1 MRSYSMKV
9 IIQAGGNGTR
19 LWPISRK
26 SKPKQFVKLI
36 NNETLFTQT
45 IQRFQDL
52 KDDLIILGNINHKNL
67 IDEEVERNNLKNAK
81 VFLEPKPMNTAPAV
95 CSVIQYLMNNNCKDE
110 IVVFCPSDSYINDK
124 KSFVDSLKVGEKL
137 AKDDK
142 VVCFGIQPLY
152 PETGYGYI
160 KVGEKINESAFTVER
175 FVEKPNIERAIEFMK
190 DGGYLW
196 NGGIFMAKVS
206 VLYNLFKKY
215 QNPMLQNIDLTLKN
229 SKEER
234 NTIFL
239 NKEYFEKSEEI
250 SIDYAII
257 ENLNSSNLATVPL
270 KLVWSDV
277 GSYKSLFDINND
289 KTKEKNI
296 ISGKAVLHNTENCFI
311 RSNGKIIC
319 CSDVED
325 LVIVEDG
332 DVILVM
338 KKDKSQN
345 IKKLIEKCKEE
356 NLEKI
361 L

>member
-1 MRSYSMKV
+1 MKV
-9 IIQAGGNGTR
+9 VIQAGGNGTR

-26 SKPKQFVKLI
+26 NKPKQFVKLL

-45 IQRFQDL
+45 VKRFKHI
-52 KDDLIILGNINHKNL
+52 KDEDLIILGNINHKNL
-67 IDEEVERNNLKNAK
+67 IDEEVKINNLKNIK
-81 VFLEPKPMNTAPAV
+81 IFLEPKPMNTAPAV
-95 CSVIQYLMNNNCKDE
+95 CSVVQYLMNNNYKDE
-110 IVVFCPSDSYINDK
+110 VVVFCPSDAYINDI
-124 KSFVDSLKVGEKL
+124 KSFIDALKNGERL
-137 AKDDK
+137 AKDNK

-160 KVGEKINESAFTVER
+160 KVGEKLNENAFTVER

-206 VLYNLFKKY
+206 VLHDLFKKY
-215 QNPMLQNIDLTLKN
+215 QEALLKHIDLTLKN
-229 SKEER
+229 SKEE
-234 NTIFL
+234 NGTIFL
-239 NKEYFEKSEEI
+239 NKEYFEKVEEI

-257 ENLNSSNLATVPL
+257 ENLNSNNLATVPL

-277 GSYKSLFDINND
+277 GSYKSLYDIDND

-296 ISGKAVLHNTENCFI
+296 VNGKAVLHNTENCFI
-311 RSNGKIIC
+311 KSNGKIIC
-319 CSDVED
+319 CSDVDD
-325 LVIVEDG
+325 LVIVEED
-332 DVILVM
+332 DIILVM

>member
-1 MRSYSMKV
+1 MKIV
-9 IIQAGGNGTR
+9 IQAGGNGTR
-19 LWPISRK
+19 LWPVSRR
-26 SKPKQFVKLI
+26 SKPKQFVKLL

-45 IQRFQDL
+45 VKRFQSF
-52 KDDLIILGNINHKNL
+52 KDDLIILGNINHKEL
-67 IDEEVERNNLKNAK
+67 IDEEIKINNIKNTK

-95 CSVIQYLMNNNCKDE
+95 CSVIQYLMSDKCEDE
-110 IVVFCPSDSYINDK
+110 IVVFCPSDAYINN
-124 KSFVDSLKVGEKL
+124 VDAFTESLKVGEKL
-137 AKDDK
+137 AKNNK

-152 PETGYGYI
+152 PEIGYGYI
-160 KVGEKINESAFTVER
+160 KVGDKINDNAFYVER
-175 FVEKPNIERAIEFMK
+175 FVEKPNIERAIEFLK
-190 DGGYLW
+190 DGCYLW

-206 VLYNLFKKY
+206 VLHELFKKY
-215 QNPMLQNIDLTLKN
+215 QNSLLKNIDLTLKN
-229 SKEER
+229 SKEE
-234 NTIFL
+234 NNVIFL

-277 GSYKSLFDINND
+277 GSYKSLYDIDTD
-289 KTKEKNI
+289 KTKDKNV
-296 ISGKAVLHNTENCFI
+296 ISGKVVLHNTENCFI
-311 RSNGKIIC
+311 RSDKKIIC

-345 IKKLIEKCKEE
+345 IKKLIEKCKES

>member
-1 MRSYSMKV
+1 MKIV
-9 IIQAGGNGTR
+9 IQAGGNGTR
-19 LWPISRK
+19 LWPMSRK
-26 SKPKQFVKLI
+26 NKPKQFVKLL
-36 NNETLFTQT
+36 NDETLFTQT
-45 IQRFQDL
+45 VKRFASFG
-52 KDDLIILGNINHKNL
+52 KDLIILGNINHKDL
-67 IDEEVERNNLKNAK
+67 LEEEIKVNGLKNPK
-81 VFLEPKPMNTAPAV
+81 VFLEPKAMNTAPSV
-95 CSVIQYLMNNNCKDE
+95 CSVIQYLMNKDCKDE
-110 IVVFCPSDSYINDK
+110 IVVFCPSDHYINDAK
-124 KSFVDSLKVGEKL
+124 AFVNTLKIGEKL
-137 AKDDK
+137 AKDGR

-160 KVGEKINESAFTVER
+160 KVGDKINDDAFAVER
-175 FVEKPNIERAIEFMK
+175 FVEKPDIERAIEFLK
-190 DGGYLW
+190 GGNYLW

-206 VLYNLFKKY
+206 VLYDLFKKH
-215 QNPMLQNIDLTLKN
+215 QKSLLHNIELTLKN
-229 SKEER
+229 SKEE
-234 NTIFL
+234 NNFVFL
-239 NKEYFEKSEEI
+239 DKEHFEKCEEI
-250 SIDYAII
+250 SMDYAII

-296 ISGKAVLHNTENCFI
+296 TSGRAVLHNTENCFI

-319 CSDVED
+319 CSDVDD

-332 DVILVM
+332 DVILIM

-356 NLEKI
+356 NLETK

>member
-1 MRSYSMKV
+1 MKV
-9 IIQAGGNGTR
+9 VIQAGGNGTR

-26 SKPKQFVKLI
+26 NKPKQFVKLL

-45 IQRFQDL
+45 VKRFKHI
-52 KDDLIILGNINHKNL
+52 KDEDLIILGNINHKEF
-67 IDEEVERNNLKNAK
+67 IEEELKINKLKNPK
-81 VFLEPKPMNTAPAV
+81 VFLEPKAMNTAPSV
-95 CSVIQYLMNNNCKDE
+95 CAAIQYLMDNNCKDE
-110 IVVFCPSDSYINDK
+110 IVVFCPSDHYMNDIQA
-124 KSFVDSLKVGEKL
+124 FIETLKIGEKL
-137 AKDDK
+137 AENNK

-160 KVGEKINESAFTVER
+160 KVGERISENAFTVEK
-175 FVEKPNIERAIEFMK
+175 FVEKPNIERAIEFLK

-206 VLYNLFKKY
+206 VLHDLFKKY
-215 QNPMLQNIDLTLKN
+215 QEKLLKNIELTLKN
-229 SKEER
+229 SKEE
-234 NTIFL
+234 NNIIFL
-239 NKEYFEKSEEI
+239 NKEYFEKVDEI
-250 SIDYAII
+250 SMDYAII

-277 GSYKSLFDINND
+277 GSYKSLYDIDND

-296 ISGKAVLHNTENCFI
+296 VNGKAVLHNTENCFI

-319 CSDVED
+319 CSDVDD
-325 LVIVEDG
+325 LVIVEEG
-332 DVILVM
+332 DIILVM

-356 NLEKI
+356 NFEKI